1 MIEVEDLGCRYGRAQ
16 IIQGCS
22 FSIAPGEVMT
32 VLGPNGSGKTTLI
45 KALLGLIPREGIV
58 RIKGEMSYV
67 PQSTLSPF
75 DYSVREMVLL
85 GASGRSGLF
94 ATPGAGARART
105 EAALAQ
111 VGMTGFA
118 ERAFTRLS
126 GGQKQMVLIARAL
139 ASGPEVMVLD
149 EPTSA
154 LDFFNQDKVLQTIGT
169 LGAQGRA
176 VVFSTHCPQQALQV
190 AHKVLLVA
198 PGGGC
203 RFGPA
208 PEILTEAHLSALY
221 RLRILRDRINGTEI
235 IAPCFTP
242 APNGDAP

>member
-1 MIEVEDLGCRYGRAQ
+1 MIEVEDLGCGYGRAQ

-22 FSIAPGEVMT
+22 FSIAPGEVMAI
-32 VLGPNGSGKTTLI
+32 LGPNGSGKTTLI
-45 KALLGLIPREGIV
+45 KALLGLIPREGDV

-75 DYSVREMVLL
+75 AYSVREMVLL
-85 GASGRSGLF
+85 GASGRGSIF
-94 ATPGAGARART
+94 ATPGAGARARA

-111 VGMTGFA
+111 VGMTEFA

-139 ASGPEVMVLD
+139 ASGPDVMVLD

-154 LDFFNQDKVLQTIGT
+154 LDYFNQNNVLQTISA
-169 LGAQGRA
+169 LGAEGRA

-190 AHKVLLVA
+190 ADKVLLVA
-198 PGGGC
+198 PGRPC
-203 RFGPA
+203 LFGPA

-221 RLRILRDRINGTEI
+221 RLRILRDQIEGIEI

-242 APNGDAP
+242 ATSGRSA